1 MARSAPGHPGTRSAP
16 PGTIVEYVTTQIR
29 QRIVLGRLGPGE
41 RVPLYALAEEF
52 GISRVPLREAMRQL
66 EAEGLVDNVARRGAI
81 VRPLT
86 EQDLE
91 DCFRLLEHIEV
102 IAAKRA
108 AKSADS
114 TMVATMRYWAD
125 RMQALGDRNVGAEYL
140 EAHHGFHFALF
151 DALGDGVLLRTLGI
165 LWHTCQRFVMH
176 CWPDPARQDESHAQH
191 VELIDLVEQG
201 DAKGAAALLQRHIR
215 GGLESSLA
223 YLRAERSA

>member
-1 MARSAPGHPGTRSAP
+1 MSPAKVPGTKSTP
-16 PGTIVEYVTTQIR
+16 PETIVEYVTAQIR

-66 EAEGLVDNVARRGAI
+66 EAEGLVDNVPRRGAI

-91 DCFRLLEHIEV
+91 DCFRLLEHIEM

-108 AKSADS
+108 AKSADA
-114 TMVATMRYWAD
+114 TMVATMRFWAE
-125 RMQALGDRNVGAEYL
+125 RMQALGDDGVSEEYL

-151 DALGDGVLLRTLGI
+151 DALGDGVLLRTLRI

-176 CWPDPARQDESHAQH
+176 CRPDSERQAVAHGQH
-191 VELIDLVEQG
+191 IELVDLVEKG
-201 DAKGAAALLQRHIR
+201 DSKAAASLLQKHIR
-215 GGLESSLA
+215 EGLNASLA
-223 YLRAERSA
+223 YLKAERAATT